1 MREVQELLRR
11 LGLTE
16 RYVGF
21 FYTAC
26 AVELCMD
33 QPERLMFVT
42 KWIYPDVAKR
52 YQTNWTAVERS
63 IRTVR
68 GMLWKNNR
76 QGLEFLVGRPLTEK
90 PGAAQYLAM
99 LAEGTA
105 RRASE

>member
-52 YQTNWTAVERS
+52 YQTNWTA
-63 IRTVR
+63 
-68 GMLWKNNR
+68 G
-76 QGLEFLVGRPLTEK
+76 
-90 PGAAQYLAM
+90 
-99 LAEGTA
+99 
-105 RRASE
+105 